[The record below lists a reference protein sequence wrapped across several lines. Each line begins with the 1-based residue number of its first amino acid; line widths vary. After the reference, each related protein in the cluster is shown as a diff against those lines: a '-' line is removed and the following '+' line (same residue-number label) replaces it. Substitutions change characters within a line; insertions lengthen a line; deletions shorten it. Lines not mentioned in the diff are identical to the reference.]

1 MKQIRTGNLTRF
13 FDISRSAIDEEA
25 RTVSLSFSSDMPVER
40 WFGMEVLDHSSKSVD
55 LERLNAGAPLL
66 MDHNT
71 SDQIGRVESAT
82 VDGKRGQ
89 AIVRF
94 SKSARGSEIF
104 NDVVDGIRQNISVG
118 YRINEME
125 IDQSRSEGD
134 VETYVATSWSPFEV
148 SVVSVP
154 ADNSIGISRSAEGEN
169 LTTITN
175 FRGEKNMTE
184 EVKQDVAPAP
194 TIDSKQLV
202 RDAVE
207 GERKRTAE
215 INKIVEI
222 HPELKNEAEQ
232 FLKNDRTV
240 GEFREIALEKISKSK
255 PAKAAVAD
263 SSIGMSAKEA
273 KQFSVIRAI
282 NALAT
287 GDWSK
292 AGFEREASQAQGQI
306 LGKDAQG
313 FFMPTDV
320 QRDLTAGTA
329 AQGGHTVA
337 TELLT
342 GSFIDVLRNKM
353 SVMDLGATMMT
364 GLQGNVAIPKM
375 ASGATSYWVAESGAV
390 TESAAAFAQ
399 VAMSPKTVG
408 AFSDLSRKL
417 LLQNSVSIENLVR
430 TDLASTLGLA
440 IDLAAIH
447 GTGSSNQP
455 RGILATTG
463 IGSVVGGTNGIAPTY
478 AHIVGL
484 ETQVAQ
490 DNADIGNLA
499 YLTNAKVRGKLLQTE
514 KAADTAQFVWQ
525 DNNSMRGYNAAVSN
539 QVSSTLTKGNQSL
552 SSAIIFGNWSDLMIG
567 MWGGLDIA
575 IDTSTGSSSGT
586 VRVVA
591 LQDVDIAVRHAQSFA
606 AMLDANA
613 A

>member
-353 SVMDLGATMMT
+353 TVMDLGATMMT

>member
-329 AQGGHTVA
+329 AQGGHTGA

-353 SVMDLGATMMT
+353 TVMDLGATMMT

-455 RGILATTG
+455 TGILATTG

>member
-353 SVMDLGATMMT
+353 TVMDLGATMMT

-455 RGILATTG
+455 TGILATTG